1 MRMSIKTV
9 RMDDDDE
16 KLLERVKRATG
27 WSASEVIKRGLRSLD
42 RQLREQPSKR
52 AFDVYKAL
60 DLGPGGYASGP
71 ASDSRK
77 VAREAIRR
85 RAGR

>member
-1 MRMSIKTV
+1 MSIKTV

-27 WSASEVIKRGLRSLD
+27 WSVSEVIKRGLRSLD
-42 RQLREQPSKR
+42 RQLREQSSRR
-52 AFDVYKAL
+52 AFDVYKEL
-60 DLGPGGYASGP
+60 DLGPGGYASGS